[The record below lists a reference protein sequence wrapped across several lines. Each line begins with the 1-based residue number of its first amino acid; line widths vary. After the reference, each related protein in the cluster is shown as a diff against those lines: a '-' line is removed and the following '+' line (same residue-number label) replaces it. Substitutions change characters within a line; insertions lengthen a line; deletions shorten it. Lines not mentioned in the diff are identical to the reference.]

1 MQVDQLAR
9 IAAQASSEKLGENTL
24 LIDVGEVIG
33 ITEYFVIT
41 TGNNRRHIK
50 SIIEGIEEEL
60 SSKADSKPICIEGKE
75 SSGWVLM
82 DYGAFVV
89 HVFDHQCRT
98 FYDLER
104 LWSDR
109 PKASW
114 D

>member
-50 SIIEGIEEEL
+50 SII
-60 SSKADSKPICIEGKE
+60 
-75 SSGWVLM
+75 
-82 DYGAFVV
+82 
-89 HVFDHQCRT
+89 
-98 FYDLER
+98 
-104 LWSDR
+104 
-109 PKASW
+109 
-114 D
+114 